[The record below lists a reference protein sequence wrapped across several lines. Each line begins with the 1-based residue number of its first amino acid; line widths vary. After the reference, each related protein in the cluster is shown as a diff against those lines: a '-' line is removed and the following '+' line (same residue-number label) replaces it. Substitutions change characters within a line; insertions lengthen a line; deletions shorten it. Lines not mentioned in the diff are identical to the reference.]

1 MSVLMKPYIFLIY
14 LLTCINCFCDST
26 TYTLVLPSGG
36 FTLSYGYVG
45 GSTLS
50 QINLKENQQLKDIS
64 IQLTAQSP
72 NNPSQVFYYQ
82 DASTYGFNPLYLQL
96 VQSPTDKQI
105 SSGEAIKVIATTTK
119 TNLIPSSTATT
130 TPPSNA
136 TSKSTKATFWNEFD
150 ATCTISYNQNQYTLS
165 FNLPSIYVG
174 NNTSQYSS
182 YTVFY
187 YPNLQK

>member
-1 MSVLMKPYIFLIY
+1 MKPYIFLIY
-14 LLTCINCFCDST
+14 LLTCITGFCDST

-36 FTLSYGYVG
+36 FNLYYGYVG
-45 GSTLS
+45 GQKLS
-50 QINLKENQQLKDIS
+50 S
-64 IQLTAQSP
+64 IQLPKNNKLEDICIQLSAESP

-82 DASTYGFNPLYLQL
+82 DPSTYGFNPLYLQL
-96 VQSPTDKQI
+96 VQSPTNQQI

-119 TNLIPSSTATT
+119 TKLIPSSTATT

-150 ATCTISYNQNQYTLS
+150 ATCTISYDKDKKQYTLS

-174 NNTSQYSS
+174 NNITQYSS

-187 YPNLQK
+187 NPNQK

>member
-1 MSVLMKPYIFLIY
+1 MKPYIFLIY

-36 FTLSYGYVG
+36 FTLYYGYVG
-45 GSTLS
+45 GD
-50 QINLKENQQLKDIS
+50 KIS
-64 IQLTAQSP
+64 ISLKPKQKLDEIIIQLAEQST
-72 NNPSQVFYYQ
+72 NDPSTVFYYS
-82 DASTYGFNPLYLQL
+82 DGSTYGHYPLYLQL
-96 VQSPTDKQI
+96 VEIPTVQQI
-105 SSGEAIKVIATTTK
+105 SSGEAIKIIATTTK

-136 TSKSTKATFWNEFD
+136 TSKSTKATFWNEFN

-187 YPNLQK
+187 YPNQK

>member
-1 MSVLMKPYIFLIY
+1 MKPYIFLIY

-36 FTLSYGYVG
+36 FNLYYGYVG
-45 GSTLS
+45 GQKLS
-50 QINLKENQQLKDIS
+50 S
-64 IQLTAQSP
+64 IQLPKNNKLEDICIQLSAESP
-72 NNPSQVFYYQ
+72 DNPSTVFYYL
-82 DASTYGFNPLYLQL
+82 DASSIYGFYPLYLQL

-105 SSGEAIKVIATTTK
+105 SSGEGIKVIATTTK

-130 TPPSNA
+130 TPPSTA
-136 TSKSTKATFWNEFD
+136 TSKSTTAIFWNEFK
-150 ATCTISYNQNQYTLS
+150 ATCTISYDKDKKQYTLS

-174 NNTSQYSS
+174 NNITQYSS

-187 YPNLQK
+187 NPNQK